1 MIVSV
6 NQPYFAPYPGFFLKA
21 NLSDY
26 FVILDDVQFPRGTT
40 WISRNRFKNDQ
51 GTLWM
56 TVPVH
61 KKGLGLQKISDLRIC
76 HPGNWGKKHLRS
88 FRNAYAHAPYLHE
101 HLGLMERVLSEQ
113 FDRLLEFNMEIID
126 YILGY
131 LGIDTRLVPMS
142 RLGATGKGTPLIIE
156 ICKALGATQFMV
168 QSSAVGYYHPALF
181 ESAGIELISYKK
193 PDYVYP
199 QLWGDFIANLSVLD
213 MMFTCGPKAREII
226 LAFAPP
232 PRE

>member
-142 RLGATGKGTPLIIE
+142 RLGVTGKGTPLIIE

-193 PDYVYP
+193 
-199 QLWGDFIANLSVLD
+199 
-213 MMFTCGPKAREII
+213 
-226 LAFAPP
+226 
-232 PRE
+232 

>member
-101 HLGLMERVLSEQ
+101 HLGLMERLLSEQ

-142 RLGATGKGTPLIIE
+142 RLGVTGKGTPLIIE

-226 LAFAPP
+226 LASVPP